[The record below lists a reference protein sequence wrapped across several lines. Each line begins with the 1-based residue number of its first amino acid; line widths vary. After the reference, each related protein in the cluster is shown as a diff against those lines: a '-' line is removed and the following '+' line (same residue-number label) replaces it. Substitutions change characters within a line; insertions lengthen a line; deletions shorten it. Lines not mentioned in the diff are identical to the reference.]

1 MARFRGVK
9 QIHFVGIGGIGMCGL
24 AELLLAQG
32 YAVSGSD
39 LATGATVER
48 LRRLGASVAIGHDA
62 GHVGAADVVVVSSAV
77 RRDNPEV
84 LAAHAR
90 GTPVIPRAEMLA
102 EVMRLKDGIA
112 VAGTHGKTTTTSL
125 IAHLLAAAGLD
136 PTVVVGGRVIGAGT
150 SASERPARPAGRH
163 REAGQLA
170 GSEPTRGSGSREP
183 SGESE
188 RTGARL
194 GSGPFL
200 VAEAD
205 ESDGSFLHL
214 SPVVAVITNVE
225 PEHLDHY
232 GTAEAMENAFAAFAN
247 RLPFW
252 GRAVLC
258 IDDPGVQRLLPRI
271 ARRRTTY
278 GFSAQAEWIAHDV
291 APSGT
296 GSRFAVKR
304 GGEALGTARVQIPGR
319 HNVANALAALAVA
332 AELEVPFAQAAD
344 ALASFAGV
352 ERRFELKGTARGVRV
367 VDDYGHHP
375 TEIRATL
382 AAAREHHPGRLVV
395 VFQPHRYTRTR
406 DLFDDFSAAFHE
418 ADLLVLTEI
427 YAASEPKLP
436 GVEASALAAAIRERG
451 HRDVRFVSELD
462 AIAPSLAPDL
472 REGDLVLT
480 LGAGSITRLGP
491 QLLAELE
498 RRP

>member
-1 MARFRGVK
+1 MPRFRGVK

-32 YAVSGSD
+32 YGVTGSD
-39 LATGATVER
+39 VASGATVER

-62 GHVGAADVVVVSSAV
+62 AHVGGADVVVFSSAV
-77 RRDNPEV
+77 RRENPE
-84 LAAHAR
+84 LAAAR
-90 GTPVIPRAEMLA
+90 KRGVPVIPRAEMLA

-136 PTVVVGGRVIGAGT
+136 PTVVVGGRVMGAGAAADR
-150 SASERPARPAGRH
+150 S
-163 REAGQLA
+163 
-170 GSEPTRGSGSREP
+170 
-183 SGESE
+183 
-188 RTGARL
+188 GARL
-194 GSGPFL
+194 GQGPFL

-232 GTAEAMENAFAAFAN
+232 GTADAMEDAFAAFAN

-271 ARRRTTY
+271 ARRRTSY
-278 GFSAQAEWIAHDV
+278 GFSAQAEWLAVDV
-291 APSGT
+291 ARDDA
-296 GSRFAVKR
+296 GSRFGVRR

-332 AELEVPFAQAAD
+332 AEVDVPFARAAD

-352 ERRFELKGTARGVRV
+352 ERRFEHKGAARGVRV

-382 AAAREHHPGRLVV
+382 AAAREQHAGRIVV

-406 DLFDDFSAAFHE
+406 DLFDDFAAAFHD
-418 ADLLVLTEI
+418 ADALVITEI

-436 GVEASALAAAIRERG
+436 GVEAAALAEAVRQRG
-451 HRDVRFVSELD
+451 HRDVRFVAELE
-462 AIAPSLAPDL
+462 AIAPALAPEL
-472 REGDLVLT
+472 RTGDLVIT

-491 QLLAELE
+491 QLLAALE
-498 RRP
+498 AQP